1 MMLNELKIP
10 IGAAHHATG
19 NQNSPRQTIRTQRI
33 FTMRIKLLSIA
44 PLLLAGAAAA
54 AIAAAPGASAA
65 GVRTCSDSG
74 GASLCQSPGNVE
86 IHAEPPQVSAPR
98 VYGPFSSPFPFLFN

>member
-1 MMLNELKIP
+1 MN
-10 IGAAHHATG
+10 
-19 NQNSPRQTIRTQRI
+19 
-33 FTMRIKLLSIA
+33 IKLRSIA

-54 AIAAAPGASAA
+54 VITAAPNASAA
-65 GVRTCSDSG
+65 SVRTCSDGG
-74 GASLCQSPGNVE
+74 GATLCQKPGNAE